1 MGLFQR
7 FERNELLVQLTQDIP
22 VSSATDD
29 SFIKL
34 IVGLGN
40 VGKEYTGTRHNI
52 GFSVVDSLQKEH
64 SFPAWK
70 DQKKFKALVTEEYVG
85 GRKIILAKPTTFMNA
100 SGEAVRALKD
110 FYKLTN
116 KDIIV
121 VHDELDLPFET
132 VKLKVGGGSAG
143 NNGLKSL
150 IAHIGEDFTR
160 IRVGIK
166 NDLLEKMDAA
176 DFVLGKFS
184 KAEQAEIT
192 VIVEAATELLNI

>member
-1 MGLFQR
+1 MALFQR

-22 VSSATDD
+22 VSSAVDD

-40 VGKEYTGTRHNI
+40 IGEEYDGTRHNI
-52 GFSVVDSLQKEH
+52 GFAIVDKLQKDYDL
-64 SFPAWK
+64 PAWK
-70 DQKKFKALVTEEYVG
+70 EQKKFRALVTEGYVG
-85 GRKIILAKPTTFMNA
+85 GKKIILAKPTTFMNA

-110 FYKLTN
+110 FYKLSN
-116 KDIIV
+116 KDIMVI
-121 VHDELDLPFET
+121 HDELDLPFET

-160 IRVGIK
+160 VRVGIK
-166 NDLLEKMDAA
+166 NDLLEEMDAA
-176 DFVLGKFS
+176 DFVLGKFN
-184 KAEQAEIT
+184 KIEQAKIST
-192 VIVEAATELLNI
+192 VIQSAADLLN